1 MASPRPHR
9 TVLGWL
15 LACGLLVAGGC
26 AAADPVAD
34 VTASGAVE
42 NLSEEPPACP
52 NGRAGRPATIE
63 FVHNFEAGEL
73 PEMVR
78 ASEAVVLG
86 VAVDLRRGP
95 VARNEHSTWQTR
107 ELRVRTTE
115 VLSGNAPA
123 ELVVGY
129 GRWEVEREVEHLGE
143 RFRAFYGPDI
153 LRVGD
158 QVLLF
163 VIAESEADL
172 RRLRA
177 ASGRPD
183 AYPDGFFAPVNDQG
197 IYVVADPHVRD
208 TCRSDALVREVEALD
223 LATVRRMV
231 TAAA

>member
-1 MASPRPHR
+1 MALRPHSAI
-9 TVLGWL
+9 LGWL

-26 AAADPVAD
+26 AASDPVAD

-42 NLSEEPPACP
+42 NPSEEPPTCP
-52 NGRAGRPATIE
+52 NGRAGPPAAID
-63 FVHNFEAGEL
+63 FIHHFEAGEL

-78 ASEAVVLG
+78 ASDAVVLG

-95 VARNEHSTWQTR
+95 ARRNKLGSWQTR

-115 VLSGNAPA
+115 VLSGEAPA
-123 ELVVGY
+123 ELVLGY

-143 RFRAFYGPDI
+143 RFRAYYGPDI

-163 VIAESEADL
+163 VIAESPADL

-208 TCRSDALVREVEALD
+208 TCRSDALVREIEALD

-231 TAAA
+231 AAAA